1 MGLIINHNMPAVFT
15 AYQLD
20 AHYARLAVN
29 TERLSSG
36 LRINGPEDDPAG
48 YGIRELMRSELG
60 LMEQSLR
67 NSADGVSLLQTAE
80 GALSVI
86 DEKLLRMRE
95 LAAQAATG
103 TYTTLQRDIIN
114 SEYQAM
120 AAEIDRIAASTSFN
134 GVKLLDGSL
143 NSKHHGQGLKIHFGA
158 GNSAAEDYYFV
169 KIGDVRATTFTGLR
183 IGGDAK
189 NDIWSTTSLSGEAG
203 AKGCCGGGVPSLTQ
217 PVSAWASGSIF
228 SYGYNWDEAE
238 LDDAGLSKGRY
249 VAGAYRVG
257 ASTSLERL
265 INSVNKG
272 TQSRVRADF
281 KIGVDASALVAGDE
295 AANANRI
302 CLDDEI
308 YYFGSA
314 TLARTECGEDYKF
327 VDLARYYSGA
337 AVADD
342 AGRVYAGSTPVSAFV
357 AAVNT
362 ESSKFW
368 AKAETFSYRSGYVS
382 VYVFNREGGN
392 HDDLKASDE
401 RLGEGVSGDASLQE
415 AITWHDD
422 ESGFSGSDGS
432 YFGNGGEFWGT
443 MRAAPTGY
451 GTWGVSLHGRD
462 AGSERDL
469 WILNTGAEAG
479 RSGLD
484 INFYGQSIGPNGFG
498 LAGTTSG
505 LNRESF
511 FEVQNAS
518 DGDWAGA
525 SIRTQSTAQ
534 LALEAIN
541 EAISRKEGIRARL
554 GALMNRLEN
563 TMANTEAMMESLQ
576 AAESRISDVDVA
588 TEMTDF
594 VRNQVLS
601 QAAVSILSQA
611 NAMPEMALSL
621 LNGLGGRAPPPATM
635 PGDLPR
641 QGESVM
647 LKIRELD
654 EMNELTGLLAKT
666 LAMPACHRMP
676 TEVSVALRAAKRQ
689 MEGLP
694 EIIGD
699 LNAAFGRYLTLSK
712 ALGRMTVLAEE
723 SASVPEGPEAGRL
736 RRAKNEEFVG
746 LARVVAREAGHPCFQ
761 GPSLNVADLAGARSA
776 AQVLGYLKPVLEDLG
791 HELRGQKSLIV
802 EAIAETMN
810 FMGVV
815 ARSYPDAEG
824 AAAIRDTLG
833 RVRLP
838 KVPDAPIGY
847 ATTLH

>member
-20 AHYARLAVN
+20 NHYARLAVN

-36 LRINGPEDDPAG
+36 LRINTAGDDPAG
-48 YGIRELMRSELG
+48 FGIRELMRSDLA
-60 LMEQSLR
+60 LMDQSLR
-67 NSADGVSLLQTAE
+67 NTADGISLLQTAE
-80 GALSVI
+80 GALSII

-95 LAAQAATG
+95 LAEQAATG

-120 AAEIDRIAASTSFN
+120 AAEIDRIAAATSFN
-134 GVKLLDGSL
+134 GVKLLDGSV
-143 NSKHHGQGLKIHFGA
+143 NSQHHGQGLKIHFGA

-203 AKGCCGGGVPSLTQ
+203 AKGCCGGGIPSLTQ
-217 PVSAWASGSIF
+217 PVSAWADGSIF

-238 LDDAGLSKGRY
+238 TADTGLSKGRY
-249 VAGAYRVG
+249 VGGAYEVGAGA
-257 ASTSLERL
+257 TLESL
-265 INSVNKG
+265 INSVNRG

-295 AANANRI
+295 TANTNRI
-302 CLDDEI
+302 CLDNEI

-314 TLARTECGEDYKF
+314 ALAATECGEDYTF
-327 VDLARYYSGA
+327 VDLARYYSGPGIETPDDQVFEA
-337 AVADD
+337 A
-342 AGRVYAGSTPVSAFV
+342 TPASAFV

-401 RLGEGVSGDASLQE
+401 RLGAGVSQAAGLQD

-422 ESGFSGSDGS
+422 ESGFSGDDGS
-432 YFGNGGEFWGT
+432 YFGNGGEFWGV

-462 AGSERDL
+462 VGQERDL
-469 WILNTGAEAG
+469 WILNTGAAAG
-479 RSGLD
+479 AAASNLD
-484 INFYGQSIGPNGFG
+484 INFYGQSLGPGGFG
-498 LAGTTSG
+498 LVGATSG

-534 LALEAIN
+534 LALEAVN
-541 EAISRKEGIRARL
+541 EAIFRKDTIRAKL

-563 TMANTEAMMESLQ
+563 TMTNTEAMREALQ

-621 LNGLGGRAPPPATM
+621 LNG
-635 PGDLPR
+635 
-641 QGESVM
+641 
-647 LKIRELD
+647 
-654 EMNELTGLLAKT
+654 
-666 LAMPACHRMP
+666 
-676 TEVSVALRAAKRQ
+676 
-689 MEGLP
+689 
-694 EIIGD
+694 
-699 LNAAFGRYLTLSK
+699 
-712 ALGRMTVLAEE
+712 
-723 SASVPEGPEAGRL
+723 
-736 RRAKNEEFVG
+736 
-746 LARVVAREAGHPCFQ
+746 
-761 GPSLNVADLAGARSA
+761 
-776 AQVLGYLKPVLEDLG
+776 
-791 HELRGQKSLIV
+791 
-802 EAIAETMN
+802 
-810 FMGVV
+810 
-815 ARSYPDAEG
+815 
-824 AAAIRDTLG
+824 
-833 RVRLP
+833 
-838 KVPDAPIGY
+838 
-847 ATTLH
+847 